1 MSNKTKKNDRLY
13 QDALIWMGYRYAI
26 GPLKAMRRGLISA
39 LTFQKSISWKMK
51 FNTNMSPLIIVAN

>member
-1 MSNKTKKNDRLY
+1 MSNKIKKNDRLY

-39 LTFQKSISWKMK
+39 LTFQKSISWKMR
-51 FNTNMSPLIIVAN
+51 FNANEIL